1 MNLTTK
7 VLLSCA
13 FALGSAALLP
23 AASISLDTV
32 GADPDLTSPFFTFM
46 VDAGGSYNATYRN
59 VSSPPVDFYRLQ
71 LIAPFSP
78 DYYNGPNGP
87 KTVGSFCDGGH
98 AFNAC
103 SITVLAASTTLVFD
117 FFGIDATHPGLPY
130 LREIGLQA
138 TLFDPTKSI
147 TGIGSVTPTSTPEPG
162 SLALGTAGFLLA
174 GLVIGRKQLLKRR
187 IRA

>member
-7 VLLSCA
+7 VLFSCA
-13 FALGSAALLP
+13 FALCGAALLP

-46 VDAGGSYNATYRN
+46 VDATGSYNATYRN
-59 VSSPPVDFYRLQ
+59 VSNPPVDFYRLE

-78 DYYNGPNGP
+78 GYYNGPNGP

-103 SITVLAASTTLVFD
+103 SITVLAASTTLIFD

-130 LREIGLQA
+130 LREIGLRA
-138 TLFDPTKSI
+138 SLFDPTQTI
-147 TGIGSVTPTSTPEPG
+147 VGVGSVTSASTPEPG
-162 SLALGTAGFLLA
+162 TLAMGITGFVLTGLA
-174 GLVIGRKQLLKRR
+174 VGRKKLLKRR
-187 IRA
+187 VRA